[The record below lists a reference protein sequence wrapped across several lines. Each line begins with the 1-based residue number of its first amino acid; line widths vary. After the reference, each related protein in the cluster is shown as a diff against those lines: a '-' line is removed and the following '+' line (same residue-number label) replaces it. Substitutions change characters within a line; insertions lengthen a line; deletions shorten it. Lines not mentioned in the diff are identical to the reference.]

1 MTTARRFRLSVCVL
15 AVLTVVVT
23 GCGARWSDEQAAEVT
38 SRGTTGGSIVASPIG
53 DATDVPSPT
62 VTTSATGDVAN
73 GGGPTTAVAGAQP
86 SADDATGPSSSSAS
100 GSDRSSDTT
109 APPAALPCAAPS
121 TAPGVTD
128 DTIALGSISSLSGP
142 VPGLGASAA
151 AAARAYVAYRNA
163 TGGVCGR
170 TIELKAADDGTDNG
184 RYRSVV
190 GELGPTVLGIA
201 GGFALGDVGGVD
213 VIAAQKLPI
222 VNVPSADAVQEL
234 PTAFDMNPPYADP
247 NAVIGKYRYLYDHGA
262 RKVSQTYLA
271 VDQSRAE
278 AQVQRRLM
286 EAAGLKIVQT
296 QELPI
301 STLSYDSAARSVAN
315 SGADYLFFIGDVN
328 ANGSMARS
336 MADTGYHLKF
346 AEYFTFAYGTEFT
359 DLAGPAA
366 EGAISWLRTL
376 PNEDASNNAEVA
388 AFVEWMDRVAP
399 GDVKDVFAADSW
411 TSVKAFL
418 DTLEAL
424 PGPIS
429 RQALMAQL
437 GATGSYDAGGM
448 MGPIELGAEQT
459 HGCFVAVQVRSGT
472 WQRLTPDRGFL
483 C

>member
-1 MTTARRFRLSVCVL
+1 MIARSFRLTVCALAALTMTTA
-15 AVLTVVVT
+15 A
-23 GCGARWSDEQAAEVT
+23 CGARWSDEQAAEVAT
-38 SRGTTGGSIVASPIG
+38 RASAEPTVAAAPTADVAGSPVSTTVTVASS
-53 DATDVPSPT
+53 DER
-62 VTTSATGDVAN
+62 
-73 GGGPTTAVAGAQP
+73 GGGAGPTTTSVGARP
-86 SADDATGPSSSSAS
+86 SADATAEQ
-100 GSDRSSDTT
+100 
-109 APPAALPCAAPS
+109 APRTGGNTPDVPAAALPCTAPS
-121 TAPGVTD
+121 SAPGVTD
-128 DTIALGSISSLSGP
+128 DTISIGSISSLSGP
-142 VPGLGASAA
+142 VPGLGASSA

-170 TIELKAADDGTDNG
+170 TIELKEADDGTDNG

-190 GELGPTVLGIA
+190 GELGPRVLGLA

-247 NAVIGKYRYLYDHGA
+247 NAVIGKYRYVYDHGA

-336 MADTGYHLKF
+336 MADTGYPLKF

-366 EGAISWLRTL
+366 EGAVSWLRTL
-376 PNEDASNNAEVA
+376 PNEDASRNAEIA

-399 GDVKDVFAADSW
+399 GDAKDVFAADSW

-459 HGCFVAVQVRSGT
+459 HGCFVAVQVRSGP
-472 WQRLTPDRGFL
+472 WQRLTPDQGFL